1 MNLREAKDSSTLE
14 LMRASTGFWTEV
26 LSMARRV
33 INVTGSCAVAYL
45 LTIAALVHGAAS
57 AELRSGTLEL
67 DPSKTVI
74 EFRLPGNL
82 HTTHGTFKLERGSI
96 IADPATGKAGGSI
109 VVDARSGVTGIGARD
124 NEMRESVLEA
134 QRYPE
139 ITFEPQHFTLEPRSG
154 SQFKA
159 SMQGVLTLHGGR
171 HDVALTAQ
179 GQLVGDNL
187 TATAHFS
194 VPYVGWGLE
203 DPSILFLTVAKKVDI
218 DIATSGNVVWTPQ
231 PPRSSDK

>member
-1 MNLREAKDSSTLE
+1 MNLKKAKDSPTLE
-14 LMRASTGFWTEV
+14 LMHASTGFWTEV
-26 LSMARRV
+26 VSMARRV
-33 INVTGSCAVAYL
+33 TNIIKSCAFAYL
-45 LTIAALVHGAAS
+45 LTIAVSVHGAAS

-67 DPSKTVI
+67 DPSETLI

-82 HTTHGTFKLERGSI
+82 HTTHGTFKFERGII

-109 VVDARSGVTGIGARD
+109 VVDARSGDTGIGARD

-134 QRYPE
+134 QQYPE
-139 ITFEPQHFTLEPRSG
+139 ITFDPQHFTYELRRG
-154 SQFKA
+154 GQFQA
-159 SMQGVLTLHGGR
+159 TMQGVLTLHGAR

-194 VPYVGWGLE
+194 VPYVEWGME
-203 DPSILFLTVAKKVDI
+203 DPSVLFLTVAKQVDI
-218 DIATSGNVVWTPQ
+218 DIATTGHVVWTPQ
-231 PPRSSDK
+231 VPRSSDK